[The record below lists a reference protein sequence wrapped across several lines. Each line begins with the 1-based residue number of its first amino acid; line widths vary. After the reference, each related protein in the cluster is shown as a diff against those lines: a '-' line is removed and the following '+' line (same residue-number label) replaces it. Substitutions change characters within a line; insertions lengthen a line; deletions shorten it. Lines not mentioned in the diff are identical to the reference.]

1 MNYFV
6 KFELKL
12 QISMKKNILTFST
25 LLMLTLSCTNNSG
38 DMMENHGNIKKETSA
53 SNVASKTAQELND
66 FKNNENLIAIIDNI
80 QAYKNA
86 MSQDDYTGIKNSLD
100 AIVVNSHALVNTYGQ
115 EEVEAYLTE
124 LAVNNGESKFFGI
137 HDNNKC
143 TRNLN
148 GTTYWD
154 QCSFWEEV
162 IVVISSSI
170 VCQNPSSSS
179 SQDMNDYYNCVQ
191 DRICKT
197 C

>member
-1 MNYFV
+1 
-6 KFELKL
+6 
-12 QISMKKNILTFST
+12 MKKIILAFST
-25 LLMLTLSCTNNSG
+25 LFVITLSCTNNSG
-38 DMMENHGNIKKETSA
+38 DIMETHDNLKKETSTN
-53 SNVASKTAQELND
+53 NVTSRTAQELDD
-66 FKNNENLIAIIDNI
+66 FRNNENLIAVIDNI
-80 QAYKNA
+80 QAYKTA

-100 AIVVNSHALVNTYGQ
+100 AIIVNSHALVNTYSQ
-115 EEVEAYLTE
+115 EEVESYLNE
-124 LAVNNGESKFFGI
+124 LAVNNGESKFFGT

-154 QCSFWEEV
+154 QCGFWEEV
-162 IVVISSSI
+162 LVVITSAI
-170 VCQNPSSSS
+170 VCQSPSSSS